1 MVGWIIIVALILVG
15 LFLLEFKDIKHR
27 FFLFAVVVF
36 LLFVFISSGI
46 VYFNY
51 SLDLRSFDGF
61 VEAGKIYFTWIANF
75 FSNFKDISG
84 YAVKHDWGVNSTFSK

>member
-1 MVGWIIIVALILVG
+1 MVSWIVIVILILVS

-27 FFLFAVVVF
+27 FFLFIIIIF
-36 LLFVFISSGI
+36 LLFLFVSLSI

-51 SLDLRSFDGF
+51 DLDLKSFDSL
-61 VEAGKIYFTWIANF
+61 VKSGKIYFTWVSNF

-84 YAVKHDWGVNSTFSK
+84 YAVKHNWGVNSTIGK

>member
-1 MVGWIIIVALILVG
+1 MVSWIVIAVLILVA

-27 FFLFAVVVF
+27 FFLFIVIIF
-36 LLFVFISSGI
+36 LLFMFVSMGI

-51 SLDLRSFDGF
+51 DIDLTSFDG
-61 VEAGKIYFTWIANF
+61 VVKSGKIYFTWVGNF

-84 YAVKHDWGVNSTFSK
+84 YAVKHDWGVNSTIGK